1 MQTDEE
7 ILPQFAISKINDLTK
22 HLKPIVSTDVGQHQ
36 MWAAQYFD
44 FSKPNSGYGFKK
56 SDNLRSKNHK

>member
-1 MQTDEE
+1 MHRGVENGKE
-7 ILPQFAISKINDLTK
+7 LNKLFFPLE
-22 HLKPIVSTDVGQHQ
+22 
-36 MWAAQYFD
+36 D